1 MFDKLFSHLKGNT
14 AEPQGTAS
22 TEEQNRLAFTA
33 LLVEAARADEIYTD
47 KEKAL
52 ISKLVKQ
59 HFGID
64 DADALALREKAEEAQ
79 AEANDLYRFSST
91 VKNGLT
97 PEEKIQLIEGMWQII
112 LSDEARDP
120 YEDMIVRRLC
130 GLIYL
135 SDQEAQEARRRV
147 EQRRT

>member
-1 MFDKLFSHLKGNT
+1 MFDKLFSRLKDDQTGSQD
-14 AEPQGTAS
+14 AAGEADS
-22 TEEQNRLAFTA
+22 NRIAFTA

-47 KEKAL
+47 KEKGL
-52 ISKLVKQ
+52 IAKLVKQ
-59 HFGID
+59 QFGID
-64 DADALALREKAEEAQ
+64 DAEALSLREKAEAAQ

-91 VKNGLT
+91 VKSGLT
-97 PEEKIQLIEGMWQII
+97 AEEKIQLIEGMWQII
-112 LSDEARDP
+112 LSDDARDP

-147 EQRRT
+147 EQRQS

>member
-1 MFDKLFSHLKGNT
+1 MFDKLFSTLKGDK
-14 AEPQGTAS
+14 AETQDTVSAG
-22 TEEQNRLAFTA
+22 EQNRVAFTA

-47 KEKAL
+47 KEKGL
-52 ISKLVKQ
+52 IAKLVKQ
-59 HFGID
+59 QFGID
-64 DADALALREKAEEAQ
+64 DAEALSLRERAEEAQ

-97 PEEKIQLIEGMWQII
+97 AEEKIQLVEGMWQII
-112 LSDEARDP
+112 LSDDARDP

-130 GLIYL
+130 GLIYM

-147 EQRRT
+147 EQRQS